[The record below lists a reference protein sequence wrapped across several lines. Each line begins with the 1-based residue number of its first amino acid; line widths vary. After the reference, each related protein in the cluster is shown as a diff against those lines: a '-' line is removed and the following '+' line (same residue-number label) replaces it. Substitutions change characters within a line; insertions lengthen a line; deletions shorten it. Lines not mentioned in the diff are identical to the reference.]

1 MWRHRRQNGLRLESD
16 EETEWDIMELVL
28 CSTELGD
35 TGVHI
40 QN

>member
-1 MWRHRRQNGLRLESD
+1 MDLDWNK
-16 EETEWDIMELVL
+16 ETEWDILELVL

-40 QN
+40 KN